1 MYAFLTNLTKL
12 VLIATG
18 WGPVTPE
25 PRRHEGGS
33 VPVMTFSPR
42 W

>member
-1 MYAFLTNLTKL
+1 MYAFLTDLAKL
-12 VLIATG
+12 VLRATG

-25 PRRHEGGS
+25 PRHEGGS

-42 W
+42 F